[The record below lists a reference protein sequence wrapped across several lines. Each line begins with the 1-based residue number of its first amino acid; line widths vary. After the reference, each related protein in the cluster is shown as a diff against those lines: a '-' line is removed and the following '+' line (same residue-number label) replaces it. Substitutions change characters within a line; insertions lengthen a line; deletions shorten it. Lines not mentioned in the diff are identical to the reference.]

1 VLLADVNPLVPGR
14 IQSGGAAHAAGWI
27 EPVRAVLKRQRLA
40 IMMVNRAI
48 RRIERE
54 LHERMR
60 VGEGGTRSIVRR
72 EEQQP
77 QESQSPQ
84 ESCPSSKS
92 EANCTRS
99 LPHDCFT
106 TPRDYGRW
114 DPQA

>member
-1 VLLADVNPLVPGR
+1 
-14 IQSGGAAHAAGWI
+14 
-27 EPVRAVLKRQRLA
+27 
-40 IMMVNRAI
+40 MMVNRAI
-48 RRIERE
+48 RRIEPE

-77 QESQSPQ
+77 EESQSPQ
-84 ESCPSSKS
+84 ESCPSSKT
-92 EANCTRS
+92 EANCTQS

-106 TPRDYGRW
+106 APRDHGRW